1 VINLVSVHLSVRD
14 EEVDMAD
21 TRPKRGSTHRVA
33 RATER
38 FEFRVPAGQKQAIAA
53 AAALLGMD
61 ASDFA
66 REVLAERT
74 EEVLTEHEV
83 KTVVPSSYFTELVA
97 ALDDPVR
104 PNAALRKALD
114 RARRDVDADHLQS

>member
-1 VINLVSVHLSVRD
+1 
-14 EEVDMAD
+14 MAD
-21 TRPKRGSTHRVA
+21 AMPHRVPVRRVA

-38 FEFRVPAGQKQAIAA
+38 FEFRVPAGQKRAIAA

-83 KTVVPSSYFTELVA
+83 KTVVPSSYFSELVA
-97 ALDDPVR
+97 ALDEPVR

-114 RARRDVDADHLQS
+114 RACHDVDADHLRS

>member
-1 VINLVSVHLSVRD
+1 
-14 EEVDMAD
+14 MAD
-21 TRPKRGSTHRVA
+21 MIMGRAAVK

-38 FEFRVPAGQKQAIAA
+38 FEFRVPPEQKLAIAA

-74 EEVLTEHEV
+74 EEVLTEHEL
-83 KTVVPSSYFTELVA
+83 KTVVPASYFSELVA
-97 ALDDPVR
+97 ALDEPAR
-104 PNAALRKALD
+104 PNAALAKALD
-114 RARRDVDADHLQS
+114 RLRRDVAVDHDRQSL